1 MQIRLPPRCPLLVG
15 GTFGGG
21 DRFALAIE
29 IGVNRARRIV
39 VVHRPSAVGQ
49 ALLAVGDQWTL
60 LILQRALLGRAR
72 RFADWRDDLHI
83 AESVLASRLREM
95 VARDLLLPKSYTAN
109 GRTRPE
115 YMLSPRAIDLWPMFV
130 AIWSWERAWVARP
143 NPLPD
148 LIHDTCGQSI
158 DVELGCG
165 ACGKWPTAGADIQ
178 TAYDAGIFAQV
189 AVPRLHRRT
198 VRPDASADPLSYF
211 PETLAIIADR
221 WSTVV
226 LAAAFVGVR
235 RFADFQETLG
245 VAPSVLSARLRLFTD
260 LGVLE
265 AADDA
270 AGESR
275 GYWLTPKGLAFS
287 PTFVVLIDWANRW
300 YNSESSDSKLTIIH
314 RRCGATLVPQL
325 RCRTC
330 GDVVDRTNI
339 HFWLPP
345 RA

>member
-1 MQIRLPPRCPLLVG
+1 
-15 GTFGGG
+15 
-21 DRFALAIE
+21 
-29 IGVNRARRIV
+29 
-39 VVHRPSAVGQ
+39 VHRPSAVGQ

-83 AESVLASRLREM
+83 AESVLASRLKEM
-95 VARDLLLPKSYTAN
+95 VNRDLLRPKSYTAN

-143 NPLPD
+143 KPLPD
-148 LIHDTCGQSI
+148 LVHDACGSST

-165 ACGKWPTAGADIQ
+165 ACGNWPTAGGDIQ
-178 TAYDAGIFAQV
+178 TSYDAGIFAQV

-198 VRPDASADPLSYF
+198 VRLDASADPLSYF

-235 RFADFQETLG
+235 RFVDFQETLA
-245 VAPSVLSARLRLFTD
+245 VAPSVLSERLRLFTE

-265 AADDA
+265 VADDV
-270 AGESR
+270 AGENR
-275 GYWLTPKGLAFS
+275 GYRLTPKGLAFS
-287 PTFVVLIDWANRW
+287 PTFVVLIDWAHRW
-300 YNSESSDSKLTIIH
+300 YASESSDSKLTIVH
-314 RRCGATLVPQL
+314 RGCGATLIPQL
-325 RCRTC
+325 RCQTC
-330 GDVVDRTNI
+330 GDAIDRTSI
-339 HFWLPP
+339 HFRLSPD
-345 RA
+345 

>member
-1 MQIRLPPRCPLLVG
+1 MSNRQVFSILSTAAPLVEVVG
-15 GTFGGG
+15 DGPASDLCDGLTVPDGTVTIAPVQLR
-21 DRFALAIE
+21 DRS
-29 IGVNRARRIV
+29 VRRWRVDADPTVRTSIV
-39 VVHRPSAVGQ
+39 VT
-49 ALLAVGDQWTL
+49 D
-60 LILQRALLGRAR
+60 
-72 RFADWRDDLHI
+72 
-83 AESVLASRLREM
+83 
-95 VARDLLLPKSYTAN
+95 
-109 GRTRPE
+109 
-115 YMLSPRAIDLWPMFV
+115 SPY
-130 AIWSWERAWVARP
+130 
-143 NPLPD
+143 
-148 LIHDTCGQSI
+148 G
-158 DVELGCG
+158 
-165 ACGKWPTAGADIQ
+165 
-178 TAYDAGIFAQV
+178 
-189 AVPRLHRRT
+189 
-198 VRPDASADPLSYF
+198 
-211 PETLAIIADR
+211 
-221 WSTVV
+221 
-226 LAAAFVGVR
+226 AFVGVR

>member
-1 MQIRLPPRCPLLVG
+1 
-15 GTFGGG
+15 
-21 DRFALAIE
+21 
-29 IGVNRARRIV
+29 
-39 VVHRPSAVGQ
+39 VHRPSAVGQ

-72 RFADWRDDLHI
+72 RFADWRDELHI
-83 AESVLASRLREM
+83 AESVLASRLKEM
-95 VARDLLLPKSYTAN
+95 VARDLLVPKSYTSN

-143 NPLPD
+143 KPLPD
-148 LIHDTCGQSI
+148 LIHDTCGKST

-198 VRPDASADPLSYF
+198 VRLDASADPLSYF

-245 VAPSVLSARLRLFTD
+245 VAPSVLSARLRLFTE

-275 GYWLTPKGLAFS
+275 GYRLTPKGLAFS

-300 YNSESSDSKLTIIH
+300 YASESSDSKLTIIH
-314 RRCGATLVPQL
+314 RGCGATLVPQL
-325 RCRTC
+325 RCRKC
-330 GDVVDRTNI
+330 GDVVNRTDI
-339 HFWLPP
+339 HFRLPP
-345 RA
+345 PA

>member
-1 MQIRLPPRCPLLVG
+1 M
-15 GTFGGG
+15 
-21 DRFALAIE
+21 
-29 IGVNRARRIV
+29 
-39 VVHRPSAVGQ
+39 HRPSAVGQ

-83 AESVLASRLREM
+83 AESMLASRLKEM
-95 VARDLLLPKSYTAN
+95 VARDLLIPTPYTAN

-143 NPLPD
+143 KPLPD
-148 LIHDTCGQSI
+148 LIHDTCGKST

-165 ACGKWPTAGADIQ
+165 ACGTWPTVGADIQ
-178 TAYDAGIFAQV
+178 TDYGAGIFAQV

-198 VRPDASADPLSYF
+198 VRLDASADPLSYF

-226 LAAAFVGVR
+226 LAAAFIGVR

-245 VAPSVLSARLRLFTD
+245 VAPSVLSDRLRLFTE
-260 LGVLE
+260 LGVFE
-265 AADDA
+265 ADDRA
-270 AGESR
+270 AGRNR
-275 GYWLTPKGLAFS
+275 GYRLTSKGLAFS

-300 YNSESSDSKLTIIH
+300 YASGSAESKLTIIH
-314 RRCGATLVPQL
+314 RGCGATLVPQL
-325 RCRTC
+325 RCRKC
-330 GDVVDRTNI
+330 GDVISRTNI
-339 HFWLPP
+339 HFRLPP
-345 RA
+345 DA

>member
-1 MQIRLPPRCPLLVG
+1 M
-15 GTFGGG
+15 
-21 DRFALAIE
+21 
-29 IGVNRARRIV
+29 GVNRARRIV

-49 ALLAVGDQWTL
+49 ALLTVGDQWTL

-72 RFADWRDDLHI
+72 RFGDWRDDLHI
-83 AESVLASRLREM
+83 AESVLASRLKEM
-95 VARDLLLPKSYTAN
+95 VARDLLVPKSYSAN

-130 AIWSWERAWVARP
+130 AIWSWERTWVARP
-143 NPLPD
+143 KPLPD
-148 LIHDTCGQSI
+148 LIHDTCGKST

-165 ACGKWPTAGADIQ
+165 ACGKCPTAGSDIQ
-178 TAYDAGIFAQV
+178 TTYDADVFAQV

-198 VRPDASADPLSYF
+198 VRLDASADPLSYF

-235 RFADFQETLG
+235 RFADFEEILG
-245 VAPSVLSARLRLFTD
+245 VAPSVLSERLRLFTE

-265 AADDA
+265 ATDNA
-270 AGESR
+270 AGENR
-275 GYWLTPKGLAFS
+275 GYQLTPKGLAFS

-300 YNSESSDSKLTIIH
+300 YASESSDSKLTIIH
-314 RRCGATLVPQL
+314 RGCGSTLLPQL

-330 GDVVDRTNI
+330 GDVVNRTDI
-339 HFWLPP
+339 RFLLTPL
-345 RA
+345 A

>member
-1 MQIRLPPRCPLLVG
+1 MRIGLPPRCPLLVEV
-15 GTFGGG
+15 TFGGG
-21 DRFALAIE
+21 DRFALTIE
-29 IGVNRARRIV
+29 TAVNRARRIV
-39 VVHRPSAVGQ
+39 VVHKPSAVGQ

-60 LILQRALLGRAR
+60 LILQRAMLGRAR
-72 RFADWRDDLHI
+72 RFADWRDELHI
-83 AESVLASRLREM
+83 AESVLASRLKEM
-95 VARDLLLPKSYTAN
+95 VARDLLVPKSYTSN
-109 GRTRPE
+109 GRTRLE

-143 NPLPD
+143 KPLPD
-148 LIHDTCGQSI
+148 LIHDTCGKST
-158 DVELGCG
+158 DVKLGCG
-165 ACGKWPTAGADIQ
+165 ACGKWPTAGADIES
-178 TAYDAGIFAQV
+178 AYDTGIFAQV

-198 VRPDASADPLSYF
+198 VRLDASADPLSYF

-245 VAPSVLSARLRLFTD
+245 VAPSVLSARLRLFTE

-275 GYWLTPKGLAFS
+275 GYRLTPKGLAFS

-300 YNSESSDSKLTIIH
+300 YASESSGSKLTIIH
-314 RRCGATLVPQL
+314 PECGATLIPQL
-325 RCRTC
+325 RCRRC
-330 GDVVDRTNI
+330 GDVVNRTDI
-339 HFWLPP
+339 HFRLPP
-345 RA
+345 TA

>member
-1 MQIRLPPRCPLLVG
+1 
-15 GTFGGG
+15 
-21 DRFALAIE
+21 
-29 IGVNRARRIV
+29 
-39 VVHRPSAVGQ
+39 VHRPSAVGQ

-72 RFADWRDDLHI
+72 RFADWRDELDI
-83 AESVLASRLREM
+83 AESVLASRLKEM
-95 VARDLLLPKSYTAN
+95 VARDLLVPKSYIED

-130 AIWSWERAWVARP
+130 AIWSWERTWVARP
-143 NPLPD
+143 KPLPD
-148 LIHDTCGQSI
+148 LIHDTCGEST

-165 ACGKWPTAGADIQ
+165 ACGRWPAAGADIQ
-178 TAYDAGIFAQV
+178 TSYDPGIFAQV

-198 VRPDASADPLSYF
+198 VRLDASADPLSYF

-245 VAPSVLSARLRLFTD
+245 IAPSVLSGRLRLFTQ

-265 AADDA
+265 ATHDE
-270 AGESR
+270 AGENS
-275 GYWLTPKGLAFS
+275 GYRLTPKGLAFS
-287 PTFVVLIDWANRW
+287 PTFVVLIDWAHRW
-300 YNSESSDSKLTIIH
+300 YASESSNSKLTIIH
-314 RRCGATLVPQL
+314 RVCAATLVPQL

-330 GDVVDRTNI
+330 GDVINRTDI
-339 HFWLPP
+339 HFRLPP